1 MVELLFIYFLHVFKR
16 LSYYT
21 LMPVLFSE
29 TTIHGNL
36 ELSKKMSMRTDE
48 MEGTSV

>member
-1 MVELLFIYFLHVFKR
+1 MVELLLFFVHVFKR
-16 LSYYT
+16 HSYYT